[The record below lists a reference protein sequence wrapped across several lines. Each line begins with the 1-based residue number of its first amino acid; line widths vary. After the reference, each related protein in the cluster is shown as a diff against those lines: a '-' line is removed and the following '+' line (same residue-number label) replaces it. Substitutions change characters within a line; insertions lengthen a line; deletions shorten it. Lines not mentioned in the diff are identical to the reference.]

1 MGSRKT
7 GTARVEPPDT
17 TWGTARVWGPVPGR
31 RVRRRLGAWVRR
43 GLRCPRARRSPL
55 ARRVGRRL
63 LRLLRLASFLRP
75 RARSPSGWARRG
87 VDARSLDSSCL
98 SGLLEVAGAW
108 GAGAGRGFGFG
119 AGVGAGAGSGADGRL
134 APRSGVGAGCGGLM

>member
-31 RVRRRLGAWVRR
+31 R
-43 GLRCPRARRSPL
+43 
-55 ARRVGRRL
+55 
-63 LRLLRLASFLRP
+63 
-75 RARSPSGWARRG
+75 ARRG